1 MNNNKTYNIDD
12 IKKAWFKNYKTW
24 FKDGYNI
31 ETIFHQFII
40 ELTNNK

>member
-1 MNNNKTYNIDD
+1 MNKKYTIED

-31 ETIFHQFII
+31 ETIYTELII